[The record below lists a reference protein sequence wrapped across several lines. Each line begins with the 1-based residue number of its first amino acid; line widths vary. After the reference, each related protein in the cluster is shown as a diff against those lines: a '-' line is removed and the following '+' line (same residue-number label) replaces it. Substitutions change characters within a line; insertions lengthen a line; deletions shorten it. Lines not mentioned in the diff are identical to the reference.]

1 LDKLD
6 PAALPPEVQQM
17 LAELGP
23 FLANGWTFTEIGQ
36 RIGRSDDWVSQ
47 KVAEVRQAI
56 AEQTR
61 IGN

>member
-1 LDKLD
+1 
-6 PAALPPEVQQM
+6 M